1 MKVLALGGSG
11 DMGRMA
17 VISRQVKMRKLVRG
31 WVGSL
36 G

>member
-17 VISRQVKMRKLVRG
+17 VAILLKKKKKLFLCIFVPN
-31 WVGSL
+31 
-36 G
+36 